1 MERMKIAIDIDGTL
15 IDCDNFLY
23 RISNKYLSSPTAKS
37 NKKLRYSI
45 IENEND
51 DKDGLISNIID
62 RFTNMGKVSSYIGK
76 EDSVSL
82 VNAWHESGIIIY
94 LLSSRPNFA
103 SLNRALREF
112 FNKSNLQYS
121 CMVVHCN
128 NKAKFCNQ
136 FHIDLLIDNSPAICK
151 SVEDEGTDT
160 ICLNS
165 DANKKK
171 KFQDLRFANDW
182 RQIADI
188 VSDIKL
194 EKDKKV

>member
-62 RFTNMGKVSSYIGK
+62 KFTNMGKVSSYIGK

-112 FNKSNLQYS
+112 FSKSNLQYS

-128 NKAKFCNQ
+128 NKAEFCRQ
-136 FHIDLLIDNSPAICK
+136 FDIDLLIDNSPAICL
-151 SVEDEGTDT
+151 SAENEGIST
-160 ICLNS
+160 ICFSKNLN
-165 DANKKK
+165 KK
-171 KFQDLRFANDW
+171 KFQNLCFANDW
-182 RQIADI
+182 CEIADI

>member
-62 RFTNMGKVSSYIGK
+62 KFTNMGKVSSYIGK

-128 NKAKFCNQ
+128 NKAEFCRQ
-136 FHIDLLIDNSPAICK
+136 FDIDLLIDNSPAICL
-151 SVEDEGTDT
+151 SAENEGIST
-160 ICLNS
+160 ICFSKNLN
-165 DANKKK
+165 KK
-171 KFQDLRFANDW
+171 KFQNLCFANDW
-182 RQIADI
+182 CEIADI